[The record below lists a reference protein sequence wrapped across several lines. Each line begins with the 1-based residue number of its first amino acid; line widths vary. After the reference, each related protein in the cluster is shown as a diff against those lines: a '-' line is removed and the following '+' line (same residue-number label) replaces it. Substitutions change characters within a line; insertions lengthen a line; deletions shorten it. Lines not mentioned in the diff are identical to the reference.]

1 MWEGLLDED
10 DEVIN
15 PRMWTLLEDAL
26 MTELDDNNSAWKG
39 REAELRQKKES

>member
-1 MWEGLLDED
+1 MGRIVGRD

-15 PRMWTLLEDAL
+15 PRMWTLLEDTL
-26 MTELDDNNSAWKG
+26 MTELDDNNSAWKA